1 MKQLFIFLFFL
12 PSVLFADIQCPNGYR
27 LWNVFPDLGY
37 KKIVFSRTGSCPTG
51 YSVMTA
57 SPKKWFCNTDTN
69 FPTGCNGAS
78 YSLDKTTLSDCASVA
93 PDAVGETK
101 CILTPP
107 LCDFA
112 TFVCTSANVS
122 NNLFADKNTSH
133 AIAIKSGADTCYIN
147 LEPGQSSDAINIR
160 MDGTVYHSIN

>member
-1 MKQLFIFLFFL
+1 
-12 PSVLFADIQCPNGYR
+12 
-27 LWNVFPDLGY
+27 
-37 KKIVFSRTGSCPTG
+37 
-51 YSVMTA
+51 MTA

-160 MDGTVYHSIN
+160 MDDTISFKETQSERLLKIIAHVDTFKKIVYNYCRPSL